1 MITDSTRD
9 YRQPRLPWKGSNT
22 NLLDKV
28 SRDITV
34 QLLQQFGG
42 SLCSVLQHKKY
53 DKNSNKYGNTLL
65 TSTKEKVGRKWK
77 LPATHTFPML
87 SLLRKKLQ
95 KERSAASR
103 QVKLIE

>member
-9 YRQPRLPWKGSNT
+9 YKQPRLPWKGSNT

-65 TSTKEKVGRKWK
+65 TSTKEQQSCWEKMET
-77 LPATHTFPML
+77 ASNAYL
-87 SLLRKKLQ
+87 SNAVFA
-95 KERSAASR
+95 KEKAA
-103 QVKLIE
+103 KGD

>member
-9 YRQPRLPWKGSNT
+9 YKQPRLPWKGSNT

-42 SLCSVLQHKKY
+42 SLCSVLQHKNY
-53 DKNSNKYGNTLL
+53 DKNLNKYGNTLR
-65 TSTKEKVGRKWK
+65 TSTKEQQSCWEKMETVSN
-77 LPATHTFPML
+77 TYL
-87 SLLRKKLQ
+87 SNAVFAEEK
-95 KERSAASR
+95 AA
-103 QVKLIE
+103 K